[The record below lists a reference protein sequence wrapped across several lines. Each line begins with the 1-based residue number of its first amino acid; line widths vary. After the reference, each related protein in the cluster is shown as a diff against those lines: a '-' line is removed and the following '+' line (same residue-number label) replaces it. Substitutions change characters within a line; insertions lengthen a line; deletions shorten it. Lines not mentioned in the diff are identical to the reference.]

1 MMSVLC
7 MMRLR
12 YMFGLHRR
20 RVMTV
25 GSSEEAWRE
34 LGARSETRYLAV
46 APRGILN
53 SAAATNMP
61 FWSINPYIGC
71 EFGCAY
77 CYARETHRWTV
88 DRALKRG
95 EAAAVEIT
103 GLPPT
108 IAFERRIVV
117 KEGAA
122 AVLARVLP
130 RAPLG
135 VNRVMFGTATDPYQ
149 PAERRFGITRS
160 LLEVFLKHEGLRIG
174 VITKSALITRDTALF
189 AALVKRHDVTVSIS
203 LASVDAALLRQM
215 EPRTPVPRAR
225 LRAMRALADVGVRVG
240 LLAAPI
246 LPGINDGAAGLRALL
261 GAAAA
266 HGARWTRYGTLRMGT
281 ATRATLYPWLERN
294 RPDLVARYR
303 RHYGAGQG
311 VSKEYYEAFKA
322 RFERLR
328 AASGIP
334 AESSATGVGEQAE
347 LWPAGS
353 VWD

>member
-1 MMSVLC
+1 MDVA
-7 MMRLR
+7 
-12 YMFGLHRR
+12 G
-20 RVMTV
+20 
-25 GSSEEAWRE
+25 EAGTWRE
-34 LGARSETRYLAV
+34 LGARRDDTAREAEGETRYVSV

-53 SAAATNMP
+53 SATVTNMP

-88 DRALKRG
+88 DRAFRRG
-95 EAAAVEIT
+95 EAAAVEIA

-122 AVLARVLP
+122 AVLARALP
-130 RAPLG
+130 RAPIG
-135 VNRVMFGTATDPYQ
+135 THRVMFGTSTDPYQ

-174 VITKSALITRDTALF
+174 VITKSALITRDAALF
-189 AALVKRHDVTVSIS
+189 AALVKRHDVTVSVS
-203 LASVDAALLRQM
+203 LASTDAGLLRQM

-225 LRAMRALADVGVRVG
+225 LRAMRVLADVGVRVG

-246 LPGINDGAAGLRALL
+246 LPGVNDDAKGLRALL
-261 GAAAA
+261 EAAAA
-266 HGARWTRYGTLRMGT
+266 HGACWTRYGTLRMGT
-281 ATRATLYPWLERN
+281 ATRSTLYPWLERH
-294 RPDLVARYR
+294 RPELVARYR
-303 RHYGAGQG
+303 RHYGSGQG
-311 VSKEYYEAFKA
+311 VSKEYYEAFRA
-322 RFERLR
+322 RWERLR
-328 AASGIP
+328 EASGIP
-334 AESSATGVGEQAE
+334 TESPATGVGEQAE
-347 LWPAGS
+347 LWPARS